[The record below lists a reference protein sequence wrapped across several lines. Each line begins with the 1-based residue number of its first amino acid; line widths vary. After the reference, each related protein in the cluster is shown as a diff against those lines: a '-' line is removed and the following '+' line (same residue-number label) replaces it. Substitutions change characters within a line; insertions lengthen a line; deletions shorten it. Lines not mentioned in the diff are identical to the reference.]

1 MSTSG
6 ANTQIHAQVWNGVS
20 WGAPTLMS
28 TIAAVITTFRPFDLE
43 YETSGDRAIIAY
55 SANVNNQFSYQIWN
69 GAAWSVAATQAIAL
83 NTAPPRWIVMAQ
95 NPLPASDEIALIGQ
109 SLSGTG
115 AVHGV
120 VWTGVAWS
128 NMGAAATWDT
138 TVSNG
143 TSKKAV
149 DVAYEQQSGR
159 ALFIWADN
167 TTGQS
172 QYRIW
177 NGAALTGNTLLA

>member
-83 NTAPPRWIVMAQ
+83 NTAP
-95 NPLPASDEIALIGQ
+95 
-109 SLSGTG
+109 
-115 AVHGV
+115 
-120 VWTGVAWS
+120 
-128 NMGAAATWDT
+128 
-138 TVSNG
+138 
-143 TSKKAV
+143 
-149 DVAYEQQSGR
+149 
-159 ALFIWADN
+159 
-167 TTGQS
+167 
-172 QYRIW
+172 
-177 NGAALTGNTLLA
+177 AALDRDGAKPVAGQRRNRLDRSKLVRHWSRARRGVDRRRLEQHGRCNPGTPPFPTALRRRRLTLPTSSSPVALVHLGG

>member
-128 NMGAAATWDT
+128 NMGAQPGHHRF
-138 TVSNG
+138 NG

-159 ALFIWADN
+159 AVHL
-167 TTGQS
+167 G
-172 QYRIW
+172 
-177 NGAALTGNTLLA
+177 G